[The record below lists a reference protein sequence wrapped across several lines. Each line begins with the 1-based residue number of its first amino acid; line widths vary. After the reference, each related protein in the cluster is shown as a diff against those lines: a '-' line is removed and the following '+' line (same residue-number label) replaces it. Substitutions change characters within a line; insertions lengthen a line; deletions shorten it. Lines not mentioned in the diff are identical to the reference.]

1 MRHDRQPTSMKAIF
15 NHNYQLNYVTRVFKF
30 LGLFEE
36 RWNVCVCVC
45 VCVCDCVNLHGVCAC
60 LHVFVCVCACVCV
73 CVRVSHVPAAHSPM
87 RACACLPVSARQV
100 RSNLSVFILYMCVFL
115 WEEGGRNISGR

>member
-1 MRHDRQPTSMKAIF
+1 MC
-15 NHNYQLNYVTRVFKF
+15 
-30 LGLFEE
+30 
-36 RWNVCVCVC
+36 VCVCVC

-60 LHVFVCVCACVCV
+60 LHVFVCVCAC
-73 CVRVSHVPAAHSPM
+73 VSHVPAAHSPM